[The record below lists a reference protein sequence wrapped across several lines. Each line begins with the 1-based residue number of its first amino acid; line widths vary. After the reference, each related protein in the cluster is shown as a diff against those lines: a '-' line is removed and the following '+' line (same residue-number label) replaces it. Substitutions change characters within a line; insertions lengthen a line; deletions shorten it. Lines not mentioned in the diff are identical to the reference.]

1 MSKKKEIKQLESLLE
16 DALEHLRCD
25 VRDGDLSDSVWA
37 QDVDAL
43 MAGIRA
49 LKAQEVA
56 ETQPANATAKA
67 ELLRT
72 LCKAVASHQNPW
84 DVGIMDQLLAAWDAG
99 AEIADPLTV
108 ALLAP
113 KLEWAKQCLAR
124 DPYLTD
130 EVYAKLLLAVIPAVC
145 PELREQEEN
154 ADDEETAEYRK
165 DVEALSAAISA
176 LEGLE
181 RNRAKAENA
190 VKAMQICFGLAQ
202 DIERLLTLAYLQGGG
217 DDEQS

>member
-25 VRDGDLSDSVWA
+25 VRDGDLPDSVWA

-43 MAGIRA
+43 MAGIWA

-154 ADDEETAEYRK
+154 ADDEDA
-165 DVEALSAAISA
+165 
-176 LEGLE
+176 
-181 RNRAKAENA
+181 
-190 VKAMQICFGLAQ
+190 
-202 DIERLLTLAYLQGGG
+202 
-217 DDEQS
+217 

>member
-99 AEIADPLTV
+99 AEIA
-108 ALLAP
+108 
-113 KLEWAKQCLAR
+113 
-124 DPYLTD
+124 
-130 EVYAKLLLAVIPAVC
+130 
-145 PELREQEEN
+145 
-154 ADDEETAEYRK
+154 
-165 DVEALSAAISA
+165 
-176 LEGLE
+176 
-181 RNRAKAENA
+181 

>member
-37 QDVDAL
+37 HDVDAL

-154 ADDEETAEYRK
+154 ADDEDA
-165 DVEALSAAISA
+165 
-176 LEGLE
+176 
-181 RNRAKAENA
+181 
-190 VKAMQICFGLAQ
+190 
-202 DIERLLTLAYLQGGG
+202 
-217 DDEQS
+217 

>member
-25 VRDGDLSDSVWA
+25 VRDGDLPDSVWA

-154 ADDEETAEYRK
+154 ADDEDA
-165 DVEALSAAISA
+165 
-176 LEGLE
+176 
-181 RNRAKAENA
+181 
-190 VKAMQICFGLAQ
+190 
-202 DIERLLTLAYLQGGG
+202 
-217 DDEQS
+217 

>member
-25 VRDGDLSDSVWA
+25 VREGDLSDSVWA

-154 ADDEETAEYRK
+154 ADDEDA
-165 DVEALSAAISA
+165 
-176 LEGLE
+176 
-181 RNRAKAENA
+181 
-190 VKAMQICFGLAQ
+190 
-202 DIERLLTLAYLQGGG
+202 
-217 DDEQS
+217 

>member
-124 DPYLTD
+124 DPYLMD

-145 PELREQEEN
+145 PELREQEEGEIN
-154 ADDEETAEYRK
+154 D
-165 DVEALSAAISA
+165 
-176 LEGLE
+176 
-181 RNRAKAENA
+181 ENA
-190 VKAMQICFGLAQ
+190 
-202 DIERLLTLAYLQGGG
+202 
-217 DDEQS
+217 